1 MTTSLKRRHFTAGL
15 ALVPLAASGL
25 LTGCSNIPDTIKI
38 GVAQPLSGPLAALGQ
53 DLLNGVN
60 LAVSELN
67 KNNFS
72 IDGKRVTLEVVAVDD
87 RADSATGKT
96 VAQQLVDAGVVAVI
110 GHLNSGVSIDVAP
123 IYGAKD
129 IAQIAISTNPKF
141 TQLGQATTFRMVAND
156 NNHAALKAAY
166 EQLKAEKREV
176 VLRQSFDDK
185 TVAFDKLAQEIKAAN
200 VEVIVSTLNDFQ
212 AIALIEALK
221 KIDYTRVRLLGGDTV
236 KTTDMGKA
244 AGIIEGIYATSPV
257 LEAKE
262 FVTGRQFLEKYLEA
276 FKKPPAYG
284 GHYSYDSMY
293 VLSAALQKAKSAKP
307 KDVTAAMHA
316 INGYARAGGRPA
328 GPQGGDL
335 LQHSTTF
342 TARPPREVSL
352 YLDIMSAPVCTMVLI
367 TWSSDTTCWPSPRS
381 ARRAALMALM
391 APMALRSMQGI
402 CTCPPTG
409 SQVMPRLCSMPISAA
424 FSARAGVP
432 PSTAASAPA
441 AMEQATPTSPW
452 QPTSAPESEALSL

>member
-25 LTGCSNIPDTIKI
+25 LVGCSNIPDTIKI

-156 NNHAALKAAY
+156 NLQARAIGSFAASQFGTARYAALDDGTPYGKGLTDGAV

-176 VLRQSFDDK
+176 VLRKSFDDK

-236 KTTDMGKA
+236 KTTDMGVQA
-244 AGIIEGIYATSPV
+244 DSLRVGRTLSSAFPGDHPGIPGNTLTAES
-257 LEAKE
+257 
-262 FVTGRQFLEKYLEA
+262 
-276 FKKPPAYG
+276 PPAAPTRQAVRG
-284 GHYSYDSMY
+284 
-293 VLSAALQKAKSAKP
+293 P
-307 KDVTAAMHA
+307 
-316 INGYARAGGRPA
+316 ARHHPRRMPA
-328 GPQGGDL
+328 
-335 LQHSTTF
+335 
-342 TARPPREVSL
+342 PPHG
-352 YLDIMSAPVCTMVLI
+352 APHKRQE
-367 TWSSDTTCWPSPRS
+367 TWR
-381 ARRAALMALM
+381 
-391 APMALRSMQGI
+391 
-402 CTCPPTG
+402 
-409 SQVMPRLCSMPISAA
+409 
-424 FSARAGVP
+424 
-432 PSTAASAPA
+432 
-441 AMEQATPTSPW
+441 TP
-452 QPTSAPESEALSL
+452 